1 MKKLFLF
8 LLAIS
13 FANVSFGQ
21 KPTTLKENNL
31 NGNVL
36 LMSYGRFVYEEN
48 FGEPKPGRTEEMYSY
63 VFNGD
68 GYSVLQRIEKNNM
81 FADSY
86 LQKYELSDGN
96 RKIVAVGISSSIPK
110 GKLDLFDKALT
121 KIDNSYESEIKTI
134 KDGKFLATNRYE
146 YTYDSNNVLVRQE
159 ILGTLNYE
167 GRIEGREIGKQTGN
181 GTYDFTIYR
190 ASGESMEKTI
200 RTYVNGLL
208 TVKKLNQPYATG
220 IGGSIEPDKNG
231 TYKYD
236 KNGHLISFIKEPH
249 SRQEETKY
257 VYNDKGDI
265 LKVIE
270 VSYNGSQSVSRFYE
284 NYKYDSH
291 GNWIYRTYGIKAGI
305 PKYIEK
311 REIIY
316 GSDKDDVNSQADSLV
331 QSVGE
336 ITIPAQSLAK

>member
-1 MKKLFLF
+1 MKKLLLF

-31 NGNVL
+31 KGNVL
-36 LMSYGRFVYEEN
+36 LMSYGRFDYEEN
-48 FGEPKPGRTEEMYSY
+48 FGEPKPGRMEEMYSY

-81 FADSY
+81 FAISY
-86 LQKYELSDGN
+86 LQKYELSDGDM
-96 RKIVAVGISSSIPK
+96 KIVSVGISSSIPK
-110 GKLDLFDKALT
+110 EKLDVFDKALT
-121 KIDNSYESEIKTI
+121 KIDNSYESEIKAI
-134 KDGKFLATNRYE
+134 MNGNLFATDRYE
-146 YTYDSNNVLVRQE
+146 YTYDSNKVLVRQD
-159 ILGTLNYE
+159 IFGTLNYE
-167 GRIEGREIGKQTGN
+167 GRIEGREIGKHTGN
-181 GTYDFTIYR
+181 GTYDFTIYQK
-190 ASGESMEKTI
+190 SGDSMEKTI

-208 TVKKLNQPYATG
+208 TIKKLNQPYATG

-265 LKVIE
+265 LKIIE
-270 VSYNGSQSVSRFYE
+270 ISYNGNQSVSRFYE
-284 NYKYDSH
+284 NYQYDSH
-291 GNWIYRTYGIKAGI
+291 GNWISRTYGIKAGI
-305 PKYIEK
+305 PNHIEK
-311 REIIY
+311 RVIIY
-316 GSDKDDVNSQADSLV
+316 GTDQNDVNSQANSLV